1 MSKVFVSIGISL
13 DGYIAGPNRGPDNPL
28 GDRGA
33 SIHAWMYPQQAF
45 RDLLELGGDGQTG
58 EDNRLIAYINAR
70 AGATIMGKR
79 MFDEGERAWPEN
91 APFRMPVLVLTHET
105 REPWVRP
112 GGTTFHFVN
121 ETPAAALAR
130 ARDLAGDKDVRI
142 SGGAETIRE
151 FLEAGLVDEL
161 SIALAPIVLGDGLR
175 LFDAFDGRKVTLT
188 PVSAAASTHVT
199 HLHYSVRAR

>member
-1 MSKVFVSIGISL
+1 MNKVFISIGMSL

-33 SIHAWMYPQQAF
+33 SIHTWMYGQQAF
-45 RDLLELGGDGQTG
+45 RELLGLGSGGETGD
-58 EDNRLIAYINAR
+58 DNRLLASMVAR
-70 AGATIMGKR
+70 AGVTIMGKR

-112 GGTTFHFVN
+112 GGTTFYFVN
-121 ETPAAALAR
+121 ESPETAIAR
-130 ARDLAGDKDVRI
+130 ARSLAGGKDVRI
-142 SGGAETIRE
+142 AGGADTIRQ
-151 FLEAGLVDEL
+151 FLEVGLVDQL

-175 LFDAFDGRKVTLT
+175 LFDAFDGRKVALT
-188 PVSAAASTHVT
+188 PVSAAASTNVT